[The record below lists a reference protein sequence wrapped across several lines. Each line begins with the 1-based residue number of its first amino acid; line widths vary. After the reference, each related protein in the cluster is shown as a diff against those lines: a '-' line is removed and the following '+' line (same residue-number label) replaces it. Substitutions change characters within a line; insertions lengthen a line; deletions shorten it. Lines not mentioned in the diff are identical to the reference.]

1 MFGQK
6 LGSWAVLHEEI
17 YTADPKTD
25 AAVSD
30 KRIVVVKGLVRMN
43 LIDLIAKRL
52 SEIFPNITI
61 YSERQKSGF
70 EVPSFYISKIMTITK
85 SRFFD
90 IQDRTVSYSLTYF
103 ANPDKPNADID
114 EVEQKLLNNFT
125 KLDDY
130 ATVRNRETT
139 INQDDET
146 LVMSFDLL
154 LNMYKVEDGRKLER
168 IEYNGG
174 I

>member
-1 MFGQK
+1 
-6 LGSWAVLHEEI
+6 
-17 YTADPKTD
+17 
-25 AAVSD
+25 
-30 KRIVVVKGLVRMN
+30 
-43 LIDLIAKRL
+43 
-52 SEIFPNITI
+52 
-61 YSERQKSGF
+61 
-70 EVPSFYISKIMTITK
+70 MTITK

-103 ANPDKPNADID
+103 ANPDRPNADMD

-125 KLDDY
+125 RLDDY

-154 LNMYKVEDGRKLER
+154 LNMYKIENGGKLER
-168 IEYNGG
+168 IEYSGG

>member
-1 MFGQK
+1 
-6 LGSWAVLHEEI
+6 
-17 YTADPKTD
+17 
-25 AAVSD
+25 
-30 KRIVVVKGLVRMN
+30 MN

-52 SEIFPNITI
+52 SEIFPDMTI

-70 EVPSFYISKIMTITK
+70 EVPSFYISKIMTVTK

-103 ANPDKPNADID
+103 ANPDRPNADME

-125 KLDDY
+125 RLDDY

-139 INQDDET
+139 INQEDET
-146 LVMSFDLL
+146 LVMSFDLRL
-154 LNMYKVEDGRKLER
+154 EMYPVEDSGKLER
-168 IEYNGG
+168 IEVNGG
-174 I
+174 LQENGNRDSGGQNESAY